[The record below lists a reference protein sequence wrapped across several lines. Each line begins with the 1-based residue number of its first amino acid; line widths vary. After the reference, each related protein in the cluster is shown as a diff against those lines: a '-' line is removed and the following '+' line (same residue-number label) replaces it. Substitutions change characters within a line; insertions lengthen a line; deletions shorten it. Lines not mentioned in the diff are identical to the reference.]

1 MEVEATYSIEEIKKL
16 GLFEE
21 PANRENAKVFIKDD
35 KVYFFE
41 TIDPK
46 HLRLYTIINKKSF
59 FL

>member
-1 MEVEATYSIEEIKKL
+1 MEVNTTYSIEDIKRL
-16 GLFEE
+16 GLFEGA
-21 PANRENAKVFIKDD
+21 ANRENAKVFIKGD

-41 TIDPK
+41 AIDNE

>member
-1 MEVEATYSIEEIKKL
+1 MEVNATYSIEKIKQL
-16 GLFEE
+16 GFFEE
-21 PANRENAKVFIKDD
+21 PANRENTKVFTKGD

-41 TIDPK
+41 TIDAG

>member
-41 TIDPK
+41 TIDPE

>member
-1 MEVEATYSIEEIKKL
+1 MEVNAIYSIEEIKQL
-16 GLFEE
+16 GFYEE
-21 PANRENAKVFIKDD
+21 RANRENAKVFIKGD

-41 TIDPK
+41 EIDSG

>member
-1 MEVEATYSIEEIKKL
+1 MEVNAIYSIEEIMQQ
-16 GLFEE
+16 GFFEE
-21 PANRENAKVFIKDD
+21 SAIRENSKVFIKGD

-41 TIDPK
+41 SLDAK